1 MTQNTRVITQTE
13 FSLDVSYKVFYST
26 KDPVPID
33 EMVSALLAIERI
45 LKRAPRVFS
54 AVTGV
59 PIEKTEV
66 YVQEIVSG
74 SLSEDII
81 VKLFFKDQAGLML
94 F

>member
-59 PIEKTEV
+59 PIEKLRSMFKRLFLV
-66 YVQEIVSG
+66 VSLKI
-74 SLSEDII
+74 LS
-81 VKLFFKDQAGLML
+81 
-94 F
+94 